1 MGARQLR
8 PERIVADGFSFLEGP
23 RWRDGHL
30 YCSDMGA
37 RRVLRIDA
45 ESGVSETVAVVPEQP
60 SGLGWLPDGR
70 LLIVSMRDRRLLR
83 VEPDGRL
90 VLHADLSKLV
100 AHWCND
106 MVVDDAGR
114 AYVGNFGFDM
124 MAGEKQKP
132 ASLVAVEPDG
142 RARVVA
148 DGLVFPNGAAITHD
162 RRRLIVAETWGRRLT
177 AFEIRPDGSLAPGRL
192 FADLVDGSADGI
204 AVDAEDAVWVAC
216 FGESE
221 FRRVHEGGRVSE
233 VVAVPGDHAVACALG
248 GEDRRTLFLVC
259 AQGVE
264 KLAQGGAKAW
274 IRSLRVDV
282 PGAGIP

>member
-37 RRVLRIDA
+37 GRVLRIDA

-70 LLIVSMRDRRLLR
+70 LLVVSMRDRRLLR

-114 AYVGNFGFDM
+114 AYVGNFGFDL

-148 DGLVFPNGAAITHD
+148 DGLVFPNGAAIAQD
-162 RRRLIVAETWGRRLT
+162 RRRLVVAETWAHRLT
-177 AFEIRPDGSLAPGRL
+177 AFDIRPDGTLSPGRL

-204 AVDAEDAVWVAC
+204 AMDAEDAVWVSC
-216 FGESE
+216 FGERE

-233 VVAVPGDHAVACALG
+233 VVAIPDQHAVACALG
-248 GEDRRTLFLVC
+248 GEDRRTLFLLC
-259 AQGVE
+259 AEGVE
-264 KLAQGGAKAW
+264 KLVQGGAKAW

>member
-8 PERIVADGFSFLEGP
+8 PERVVAEGFAFLEGP
-23 RWRDGHL
+23 RWRDGRL

-37 RRVLRIDA
+37 GRVLRIDP
-45 ESGVSETVAVVPEQP
+45 ESGASETVAVVPEQP

-83 VEPDGRL
+83 VEHDGRL

-124 MAGEKQKP
+124 MAGEKQKT
-132 ASLVAVEPDG
+132 ACLVAVEPDG

-148 DGLVFPNGAAITHD
+148 EGLVFPNGAAITQD
-162 RRRLIVAETWGRRLT
+162 RRRLVVAETWAHRLT
-177 AFEIRPDGSLAPGRL
+177 AFDLRPDGSLSPGRL

-204 AVDAEDAVWVAC
+204 AIDAEDAVWVSC
-216 FGESE
+216 FQESE
-221 FRRVHEGGRVSE
+221 FRRVDEGGRVSE
-233 VVAVPGDHAVACALG
+233 VVAVPGEHAVACALG
-248 GEDRRTLFLVC
+248 GEDRRTLFLLC